1 MVLIQEH
8 PQFFPLRITH
18 VEIILEISYY
28 GWLNIVADDVIE
40 YVKFAGREIRFARI
54 LSHQD
59 NLAPVS

>member
-1 MVLIQEH
+1 M
-8 PQFFPLRITH
+8 
-18 VEIILEISYY
+18 EIILEISYY